1 MQSRRFATAA
11 FAFAAMLAAAADASA
26 AAAKLDEGFAGVV
39 LTDGSSLVPR
49 NRITRA
55 RAGDDVAYWIKWK
68 DPMPR
73 SRLRCVVTGPDNT
86 NIDDTVDFE
95 EPEGS
100 GFSVCPIE
108 TESGDAGEFTFT
120 QYIDGEKVGEARIT
134 LDPLPFFDK
143 MTRRRQGKIILAG
156 FALLI
161 VGIYWFRRW
170 RTGDTRSMKQ
180 LARGETGAE
189 MAVELAVASRGTVS
203 SAAVPRKSGPKAPP
217 PAPVDPVADFKK
229 RLAGD
234 AAHRASS
241 AEEAWTIA
249 RAARKAGD
257 TAVAVAA
264 VRGFDKAWPGHALV
278 PEVYLF
284 SARMMAE
291 DLGNPDMARKIAQH
305 ILQKYPGH
313 FVAPEAKRLLAALP
327 QSTA

>member
-1 MQSRRFATAA
+1 MQSRRLGIASAA
-11 FAFAAMLAAAADASA
+11 VLGAMLAAIPDAM
-26 AAAKLDEGFAGVV
+26 AAAKLDEGFASMV
-39 LTDGSSLVPR
+39 LTDGTSLIPR
-49 NRITRA
+49 NRITNA
-55 RAGDDVAYWIKWK
+55 RAGDDVVYWIKWK

-73 SRLRCVVTGPDNT
+73 STLRCVVTGPDT
-86 NIDDTVDFE
+86 NIDETENFA
-95 EPEGS
+95 EPEGG
-100 GFSVCPIE
+100 GFSICAIE
-108 TESGDAGEFTFT
+108 TETGDAGQYTFT
-120 QYIDGEKVGEARIT
+120 QYLDGEKVGEAHIT

-143 MTRRRQGKIILAG
+143 MTRRRQGKIILAA

-203 SAAVPRKSGPKAPP
+203 SVPTRVKSASKAPP
-217 PAPVDPVADFKK
+217 LEPADPVADFKK
-229 RLAGD
+229 RLAVD
-234 AAHRASS
+234 PAHRASS
-241 AEEAWTIA
+241 AEEAWTVA

-284 SARMMAE
+284 SAKMMFE
-291 DLGNPDMARKIAQH
+291 DLANPEMARKIAQH
-305 ILQKYPGH
+305 IVQKYPGH

-327 QSTA
+327 NT